1 MYYTLI
7 QIDSDRQKYSKFTN
21 FVIYFR
27 CTVVYGTP
35 TMYVD
40 LVNLQKTR
48 QEKLHLEVAVSGG
61 AICSPHLFE
70 NMQKVLGVQQ
80 VKVHNN

>member
-1 MYYTLI
+1 M
-7 QIDSDRQKYSKFTN
+7 TN
-21 FVIYFR
+21 FVIISFR